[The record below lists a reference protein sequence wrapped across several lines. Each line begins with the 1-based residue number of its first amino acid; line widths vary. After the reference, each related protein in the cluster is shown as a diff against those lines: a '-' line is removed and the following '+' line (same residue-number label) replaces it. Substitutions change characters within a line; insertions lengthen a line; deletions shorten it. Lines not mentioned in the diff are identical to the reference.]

1 MGFDLSGKNPKMN
14 IPEESFRILCKYN
27 KIERFDE
34 KHSAMD
40 EAGERDIYW
49 EEYNEFEAANPG
61 VYFRNNC
68 WWWRPLW
75 DFVCNTCEDFL
86 TPNDM
91 ERGSYNDGHL
101 ITKVKSKRI
110 AVRLN
115 KLLKSDDVRDYALS
129 YMDWKDSQ
137 DEDSFR
143 KDYPFSEKNVERFAR
158 FCEESGGFWIC

>member
-40 EAGERDIYW
+40 EAGERDQYW
-49 EEYNEFEAANPG
+49 NEYSEFQDSNPG
-61 VYFRNNC
+61 TYFRNNC

-75 DFVCNTCEDFL
+75 DFVCDHCADFL
-86 TPNDM
+86 T
-91 ERGSYNDGHL
+91 ERDIINGQYNNGAL

-110 AVRLN
+110 STRLK
-115 KLLKSDDVRDYALS
+115 KLLKSGDVKDYALA
-129 YMDWKDSQ
+129 YGNWLKEQ
-137 DEDSFR
+137 DQDNF
-143 KDYPFSEKNVERFAR
+143 KKNYPFSEENVIHFAR